1 MNRKVVLSENS
12 EQRSE
17 NIVLSEML
25 IESLNKKIGH
35 EIAYNLEDMES
46 PVDTK
51 DWLST
56 GSTILDMIL
65 SNKPEAPGGIPL
77 RRLIEISGES
87 GCVTEDT
94 EVMLIFNT
102 LQVHDREY
110 WLQHQKKYQ
119 IKEVKRF
126 LEEGREVRIKTA
138 HNKFC
143 NVSEFID
150 KGVLD
155 TFLVTLSNGR
165 SIKVTDDHRFFT
177 NSKYGWMF
185 AKDMI
190 VGETE
195 IYCDDNKYYKVTNV
209 ECIGEH
215 RIVDLSVD
223 DEHSYFGNGMLCH
236 NTGKSL
242 LAYLI
247 MKDCNDRGGI
257 PVLIDTEYSANIDF
271 LEMLGLKPRKNLVYL
286 TPDTVEEVFTCI
298 EETIKRIRESNKNKL
313 CVIVWD
319 SIAGTSTKAELQG
332 EYGDA
337 TVAMQAR
344 MIGQGLRKIIRFI
357 GKQNISLIFLNQLRS
372 KINAGPFAD
381 PYCVDPYTTKIWI
394 YRNNDI
400 EEISL
405 SEFAKKLEIT
415 NDFETP
421 GEYDI
426 QEDIKILS
434 YIENKDGE
442 GNCFWS
448 KINKFVVKESVKNH
462 YELYNLDK
470 TLKCTGNHRV
480 LYEIKDRNGQKLQE
494 SEWIHAKDIP
504 GAKLINEPMRVV
516 DLEVNDTHCYMANGQ
531 INHNTTPGG
540 MAIPFFAS
548 IRLRLYTSGKMKV
561 GDNVIGIGIKA
572 KVVKNRMAPPFREC
586 KLQMYLDRGVIDE
599 ESWLDVGTKLNIF
612 EKLSTQKSTFEYNGE
627 KVEFKNR
634 DFVDFIRKT
643 ENSEMRDFLKTKI
656 KEGLYIDQ
664 KNIKQNGDEEVVVEE
679 LSGDEEL

>member
-1 MNRKVVLSENS
+1 
-12 EQRSE
+12 
-17 NIVLSEML
+17 
-25 IESLNKKIGH
+25 
-35 EIAYNLEDMES
+35 MES

-77 RRLIEISGES
+77 RRLIEVSGES

-94 EVMLIFNT
+94 EVTLAFNRLLVNDHT
-102 LQVHDREY
+102 Y
-110 WLQHQKKYQ
+110 WLQHQRKHQ
-119 IKEVKRF
+119 IKDVKKF
-126 LEEGREVRIKTA
+126 LEEGREVRIKTIN
-138 HNKFC
+138 NKFC
-143 NVSEFID
+143 DVTEFIE
-150 KGVLD
+150 KGILD
-155 TFLVTLSNGR
+155 TFLVTLSNGN

-185 AKDMI
+185 TKDI
-190 VGETE
+190 VVGETE
-195 IYCDDNKYYKVTNV
+195 IYCDDNKYYKVTNI
-209 ECIGEH
+209 EHIGK
-215 RIVDLSVD
+215 RKIVDLSVD
-223 DEHSYFGNGMLCH
+223 NEHSYFGNGMLCH

-247 MKDCNDRGGI
+247 MKDCYERGGI

-298 EETIKRIRESNKNKL
+298 EETIKRIRESNKDKL

-357 GKQNISLIFLNQLRS
+357 GRQNISLIFLNQLRS
-372 KINAGPFAD
+372 KLNSGPFAD

-394 YRNNDI
+394 NSKDGI
-400 EEISL
+400 EKVSL
-405 SEFAKKLEIT
+405 FEFARKFGIT
-415 NDFETP
+415 NDFENP
-421 GEYDI
+421 EEYGI
-426 QEDIKILS
+426 KEDVKILS
-434 YIENKDGE
+434 YKENESNVWKRIHA
-442 GNCFWS
+442 F
-448 KINKFVVKESVKNH
+448 IVKPSVKSH
-462 YELYNLDK
+462 YELHSYGEV
-470 TLKCTGNHRV
+470 LKCTGNHKI
-480 LYEIKDRNGQKLQE
+480 LYGIEDRNGYKRQRD
-494 SEWIHAKDIP
+494 EWICAKDIP
-504 GAKLINEPMRVV
+504 GVRWIDEPMRVV
-516 DLEVNDTHCYMANGQ
+516 DVSVEDTHCYMANGQ
-531 INHNTTPGG
+531 IHHNTTPGG

-548 IRLRLYTSGKMKV
+548 IRLRLYTSGKMKA
-561 GDNVIGIGIKA
+561 GDNVVGIGIKA
-572 KVVKNRMAPPFREC
+572 KVVKNRLAPPFREC

-599 ESWLDVGTKLNIF
+599 ESWLDVGAKLNVF
-612 EKLSTQKSTFEYNGE
+612 EKLSTQKSAFEYKGE
-627 KVEFKNR
+627 KIEFKNR
-634 DFVDFIRKT
+634 EFVDFIRKT
-643 ENSEMRDFLKTKI
+643 ENNEMRNFLKTKI

-664 KNIKQNGDEEVVVEE
+664 KNIKQNGDEEIVIEE